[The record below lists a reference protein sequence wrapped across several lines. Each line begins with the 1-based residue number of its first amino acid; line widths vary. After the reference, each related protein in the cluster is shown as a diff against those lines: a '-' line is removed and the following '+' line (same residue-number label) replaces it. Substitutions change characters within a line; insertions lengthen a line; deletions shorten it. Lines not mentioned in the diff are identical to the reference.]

1 MMVSF
6 SQEKAMDIIQLLEVL
21 KPTKDVITVQIASQK
36 DPLTP
41 WFDLA
46 KAVLPAAA
54 TAFVAWRAMNRSH
67 RQFEITSKRQA
78 AEFDKNLAQQT
89 KVLRVQ
95 TQIAT
100 EIEIKKEECRN
111 VRDTCAQYLSLAL
124 ESDRYKN
131 DFNLAAEFIL
141 KGNTEFIEK
150 RNVAHENY
158 LESSRKTASAR
169 MLLMTY
175 LNPETSPSFFE
186 SIKNVDTLLVS
197 SGPNFG
203 GAVGKCLAECRM
215 YIEKK
220 QAEISTIST
229 E

>member
-1 MMVSF
+1 
-6 SQEKAMDIIQLLEVL
+6 MDIIQLLEVL
-21 KPTKDVITVQIASQK
+21 KPAKDVVTVQIASQN

-41 WFDLA
+41 WFDLV

-89 KVLRVQ
+89 KALRVQ

-124 ESDRYKN
+124 ESNRYKN
-131 DFNLAAEFIL
+131 DFDLAAEFIL

-158 LESSRKTASAR
+158 LESSRKTLSAR

-175 LNPETSPSFFE
+175 LNPETSQSFFE
-186 SIKNVDTLLVS
+186 SIKNVDTSLVS
-197 SGPNFG
+197 SAPNFG
-203 GAVGKCLAECRM
+203 GVVGKCLAECRM

-220 QAEISTIST
+220 QAEISTIAT

>member
-1 MMVSF
+1 
-6 SQEKAMDIIQLLEVL
+6 MDIIQLLEVL
-21 KPTKDVITVQIASQK
+21 KPAKDVVTVQIASQN

-89 KVLRVQ
+89 KALRVQ

-124 ESDRYKN
+124 ESNRYKN
-131 DFNLAAEFIL
+131 DFDLAAEFIL

-158 LESSRKTASAR
+158 LESSRKTLSAR

-186 SIKNVDTLLVS
+186 SIKNVDTSLVS
-197 SGPNFG
+197 SAPNFG
-203 GAVGKCLAECRM
+203 GVVGKCLAECRM

-220 QAEISTIST
+220 QAEISTIAT

>member
-1 MMVSF
+1 
-6 SQEKAMDIIQLLEVL
+6 MDIIQLLEVL
-21 KPTKDVITVQIASQK
+21 KPAKDVVTVQIASQN

-89 KVLRVQ
+89 KALRVQ

-124 ESDRYKN
+124 ESNRYKN
-131 DFNLAAEFIL
+131 DFDMAAEFIL

-158 LESSRKTASAR
+158 LESSRKTLSAR

-186 SIKNVDTLLVS
+186 SIKNVDTSLVS
-197 SGPNFG
+197 SAPNFG
-203 GAVGKCLAECRM
+203 GVVGKCLAECRM

-220 QAEISTIST
+220 QAEISTIAT

>member
-1 MMVSF
+1 
-6 SQEKAMDIIQLLEVL
+6 MDIIQLLEVL
-21 KPTKDVITVQIASQK
+21 KPAKDVVTVQIASQK

-67 RQFEITSKRQA
+67 RQFEITSTRQA

-89 KVLRVQ
+89 KALRVQ

-124 ESDRYKN
+124 ESNRYKN
-131 DFNLAAEFIL
+131 DFDLASEYIL
-141 KGNTEFIEK
+141 KGNTQFIEK

-158 LESSRKTASAR
+158 LESSRKTLSAR

-186 SIKNVDTLLVS
+186 SIKNVDTSLVS
-197 SGPNFG
+197 SAPNFG
-203 GAVGKCLAECRM
+203 GVVGKCLAECRM

-220 QAEISTIST
+220 QAEISTIAT

>member
-1 MMVSF
+1 
-6 SQEKAMDIIQLLEVL
+6 MDIIQLLEVL
-21 KPTKDVITVQIASQK
+21 KPAKDVVTVQIASQN

-89 KVLRVQ
+89 KALRVQ

-124 ESDRYKN
+124 ESNRYKN
-131 DFNLAAEFIL
+131 DFDMAAEFIL

-158 LESSRKTASAR
+158 LESSRKTLSAR

-186 SIKNVDTLLVS
+186 SIKNVDTSLVS
-197 SGPNFG
+197 SAPNFG
-203 GAVGKCLAECRM
+203 GVVGKCLAECRM
-215 YIEKK
+215 FIEKK
-220 QAEISTIST
+220 QAEISTIAT

>member
-1 MMVSF
+1 
-6 SQEKAMDIIQLLEVL
+6 MDIIQLLEVL
-21 KPTKDVITVQIASQK
+21 KPAKDVVTVQIASQK
-36 DPLTP
+36 EPLTP
-41 WFDLA
+41 WFDLV

-67 RQFEITSKRQA
+67 RQFEITSKRQSS
-78 AEFDKNLAQQT
+78 EFDKNIAQQT
-89 KVLRVQ
+89 KALKVQ

-111 VRDTCAQYLSLAL
+111 VRESCAQYLSLAL
-124 ESDRYKN
+124 ESNRYKN
-131 DFNLAAEFIL
+131 DYNLAMDYIL
-141 KGNTEFIEK
+141 KGNNDFIDK
-150 RNVAHENY
+150 RNAAHESY
-158 LESSRKTASAR
+158 ITSSHRTLSAR

-186 SIKNVDTLLVS
+186 SIKNVDALLLS